1 MPYVPLTFPPGLY
14 NNGTEYQ
21 AKGRWHDA
29 NQIRFVQGRI
39 AQRYGSVK
47 RSTSAVTGK
56 ARRIIAWTDGSGTLR
71 AAIGTHSKLYAM
83 TAAGVLSDITPVGFT
98 TGTADS
104 TLLVPEVSVWSL
116 DLFGQYLVGVMNGDG
131 VIYEWTLSGAAAA
144 AAGAPT
150 ANALVMTS
158 ESFLFALGAAGVPR
172 RVQWADQAS
181 ITTWTPDS
189 TNQAGS
195 FDLPSA
201 GRIMQGKRTAAKTL
215 IFTDAEVF
223 EAVYLAN
230 NDVYGFKLLAEGC
243 GVISRHC
250 VAEFSG
256 NCVWM
261 GGQGFFLYNG
271 FVQPLPCDVLG
282 YVFSRM
288 EYTSISQVTVSVDEL
303 LGEVTWY
310 YPSNVAGNTTGEP
323 DSYVTWSYAEW
334 QRTGQYVWSYGSV
347 GRMCASDR
355 SGAVDNVHGFK
366 AVQAVSQADGFIY
379 DHEGDTTFGDGTP
392 YIESGPFELG
402 EGDQIMYGR
411 QVISDETTQGDV
423 TATFKTKF
431 YPEGTEYTY
440 GPYTLTNPTPV
451 RFTGRQAKVKF
462 TAVSNNFSLGNMR
475 LEVVP
480 GGKR

>member
-1 MPYVPLTFPPGLY
+1 MPLIPLTFPPGLY

-21 AKGRWHDA
+21 SKNRWRDA
-29 NQIRFVQGRI
+29 NLVRFYNGLI
-39 AQRYGSVK
+39 FPMFGSVK
-47 RSTSAVTGK
+47 RSTSSVTGK
-56 ARRIIAWTDGSGTLR
+56 GRRIIAWTDNSGTLR
-71 AAIGTHSKLYAM
+71 AAIGTHSNLYAM
-83 TAAGVLSDITPVGFT
+83 SKAGVLTDITPSGFT

-104 TLLVPEVSVWSL
+104 TISVPEVSVWSL
-116 DLFGQYLVGVMNGDG
+116 DLFGQYPVGVMNGDN
-131 VIYEWTLSGAAAA
+131 VIYQWTLSGLAAA

-158 ESFLFALGAAGVPR
+158 ERFLFALGAAGVPR

-181 ITTWTPDS
+181 LTTWTPDS

-195 FDLPSA
+195 IDLQST
-201 GRIMQGKRTAAKTL
+201 GRIMQGKRTWAKTL
-215 IFTDAEVF
+215 IFTDQEVF

-243 GVISRHC
+243 GAVSRNC

-256 NCVWM
+256 NMVWM
-261 GGQGFFLYNG
+261 GAQNFWLYNG
-271 FVQPLPCDVLG
+271 YVQPLPCDVQN

-288 EYTSISQVTVSVDEL
+288 EYTSVSQISVCVDEL
-303 LGEVTWY
+303 LGSVRWY
-310 YPSNVAGNTTGEP
+310 YPSVSGSGEP
-323 DSYVTWSYAEW
+323 DSYVEW
-334 QRTGQYVWSYGSV
+334 NYQEWMRTGAYVWTYGSL

-355 SGAVDNVHGFK
+355 SSADDGVNGFK
-366 AVQAVSQADGFIY
+366 YIQAVSQSDGAVY
-379 DHEGDTTFGDGTP
+379 DQEGDSTFSDGTP

-402 EGDQIMYGR
+402 EGDQIMHGR
-411 QVISDETTQGDV
+411 QVISDDVTQGDV

-431 YPEGTEYTY
+431 YPNGTEYTY
-440 GPYTLTNPTPV
+440 GPYTIANPTSV
-451 RFTGRQAKVKF
+451 RFSGRQAKVRF
-462 TAVSNNFSLGNMR
+462 TSNSNNSWKLGNYR